1 MKKKYLL
8 LTLISLFTLSSCSN
22 KEEILTEKEE
32 ISMSTFNTNLKTS
45 IKNMVNQNNLKLNA
59 SLDFDTS
66 FFLREVKSYY
76 IDDTFI
82 NLDETKGSKGVE
94 LLGDTFFDIS
104 LNNLSLYSEISGL
117 NKDKVSD
124 LNLYTTFLGDI
135 GLTFD
140 TSFNDD
146 YINYL
151 SETDYID
158 EDNEKETL
166 DISHNNILELLTYL
180 PDIDINEN
188 EVAFQTYLNE
198 GILYA
203 DFDDSH
209 FVNLINQYLS
219 YTLDSDHPFE
229 SSFYKSSSLIN
240 GDNELINADL
250 ESINSYID
258 QIFPIDGEP
267 SYGIITDQCSYYQ
280 NNKYTYLD
288 LSFDQEH
295 FPLVSFILSM
305 LIGPKV
311 SEEYMDL
318 FNSIMDYLSLSIQE
332 SSLNAFNIELAF
344 NDTGLHSLDLDI
356 DFNFS
361 EDKKVEIYRYEDTIN
376 YEVTQTLLS
385 DLNFKI
391 KANVISEYPKKLN
404 VTLPN
409 LKKHDYEEL

>member
-158 EDNEKETL
+158 EDNEKK
-166 DISHNNILELLTYL
+166 H
-180 PDIDINEN
+180 
-188 EVAFQTYLNE
+188 
-198 GILYA
+198 
-203 DFDDSH
+203 
-209 FVNLINQYLS
+209 LI
-219 YTLDSDHPFE
+219 
-229 SSFYKSSSLIN
+229 SLIM
-240 GDNELINADL
+240 
-250 ESINSYID
+250 
-258 QIFPIDGEP
+258 IF
-267 SYGIITDQCSYYQ
+267 
-280 NNKYTYLD
+280 
-288 LSFDQEH
+288 
-295 FPLVSFILSM
+295 
-305 LIGPKV
+305 
-311 SEEYMDL
+311 
-318 FNSIMDYLSLSIQE
+318 
-332 SSLNAFNIELAF
+332 
-344 NDTGLHSLDLDI
+344 
-356 DFNFS
+356 
-361 EDKKVEIYRYEDTIN
+361 
-376 YEVTQTLLS
+376 
-385 DLNFKI
+385 
-391 KANVISEYPKKLN
+391 
-404 VTLPN
+404 
-409 LKKHDYEEL
+409 